1 MALSKVML
9 SVLITNELQLFVI
22 QIIFCN
28 LAPNGYIKFILLFHF
43 ENIHKSFKTIAASKY
58 YTKVQNLYVY
68 FDALILHLLYLYKL
82 CFLRLSRKFFI
93 IFQWKHFHI
102 LIHALSCS

>member
-9 SVLITNELQLFVI
+9 SVLVANELQLFVI

-43 ENIHKSFKTIAASKY
+43 ENIHKSFKTIAASNY
-58 YTKVQNLYVY
+58 YTKVQNL
-68 FDALILHLLYLYKL
+68 
-82 CFLRLSRKFFI
+82 
-93 IFQWKHFHI
+93 
-102 LIHALSCS
+102 